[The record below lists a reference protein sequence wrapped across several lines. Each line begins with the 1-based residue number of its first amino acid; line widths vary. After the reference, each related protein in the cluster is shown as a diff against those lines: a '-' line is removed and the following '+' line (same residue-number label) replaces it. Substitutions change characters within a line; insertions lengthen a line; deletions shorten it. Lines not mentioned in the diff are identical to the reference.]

1 AEETGDKLPAEY
13 RSRHRRRDT
22 RRPSISTRHG
32 FAIKPPSHPTD
43 ANSAEKRQTTAM
55 RRRPA
60 REGPPKISPLR
71 IIPVANINNGAPSC
85 AASTKCDE
93 VAPSKTESDGSPLQ
107 QDAMEDSESPIG
119 SCAAF
124 ASPSLAESQIP
135 VRELESKRNSA
146 NAIGEA
152 ARALETATDKMQT
165 ELAEAQQLRLNL
177 NRAENRMRDLRA
189 ENEQMK
195 TCIERMKAKMLE
207 AEQCGSQAAQSWKQ
221 KCETL
226 KADVCCLRSAA
237 EDLCG
242 QLHQANKKCATLQG
256 VQTRLR
262 DTCNDI
268 SSTSLST
275 DAVTERSDVKGGSA
289 LAGTRPSRTSADIFV
304 ASLNP
309 TLALYHH

>member
-1 AEETGDKLPAEY
+1 MDHGLRNTDL
-13 RSRHRRRDT
+13 DT
-22 RRPSISTRHG
+22 FENLTNV
-32 FAIKPPSHPTD
+32 F
-43 ANSAEKRQTTAM
+43 
-55 RRRPA
+55 
-60 REGPPKISPLR
+60 
-71 IIPVANINNGAPSC
+71 GAPSC

-135 VRELESKRNSA
+135 VFQCLSTQLGEAQDIIQKLEAQVLNQDRLLKQRAEMACKRQHMLEAKVRELESKRNSA

-275 DAVTERSDVKGGSA
+275 DAVTERSDVKGGCA